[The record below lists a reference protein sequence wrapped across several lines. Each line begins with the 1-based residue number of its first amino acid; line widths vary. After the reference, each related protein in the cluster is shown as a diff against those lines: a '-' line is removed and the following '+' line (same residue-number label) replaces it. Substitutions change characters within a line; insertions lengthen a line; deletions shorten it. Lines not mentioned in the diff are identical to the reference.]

1 MKIRKFLERFKG
13 IQNELTK
20 VKKNTLHFLIKSTL
34 KRDVYD
40 LYLQGPNNIV
50 KQGIACIPNLKCSKM
65 IREVFSGQE
74 TDTDIHVECQYN
86 DKFKK
91 WQPLK
96 VSSEPMSKVEDV

>member
-1 MKIRKFLERFKG
+1 
-13 IQNELTK
+13 
-20 VKKNTLHFLIKSTL
+20 
-34 KRDVYD
+34 
-40 LYLQGPNNIV
+40 
-50 KQGIACIPNLKCSKM
+50 M

-86 DKFKK
+86 DKFNK

>member
-1 MKIRKFLERFKG
+1 M
-13 IQNELTK
+13 
-20 VKKNTLHFLIKSTL
+20 
-34 KRDVYD
+34 YD

-65 IREVFSGQE
+65 IRELFNEQDVH
-74 TDTDIHVECQYN
+74 TDIHVECQYN
-86 DKFKK
+86 DKFNK

>member
-1 MKIRKFLERFKG
+1 M
-13 IQNELTK
+13 
-20 VKKNTLHFLIKSTL
+20 

-65 IREVFSGQE
+65 IRELFNGLDVHM
-74 TDTDIHVECQYN
+74 DIHVECLYN

-96 VSSEPMSKVEDV
+96 VSSEPISKVEDV